1 MAHKANKTE
10 HCGAKK
16 GSGAYW
22 GPKEDAKHE
31 SSRLR
36 RRRDLLTAHA
46 IVRRTR
52 DCCVVREWL
61 TVDLETW
68 PDDVDATR
76 MERAP
81 ARSVGGPRLRVS
93 AGVRSQE
100 QPQSTATEEVK

>member
-36 RRRDLLTAHA
+36 RRRDLLTTQA

-68 PDDVDATR
+68 PDDPKA
-76 MERAP
+76 
-81 ARSVGGPRLRVS
+81 
-93 AGVRSQE
+93 
-100 QPQSTATEEVK
+100 TATEEVK